1 MGGADTPLSTELLS
15 LLDVISPNKTELRRI
30 LNRDINVQDQS
41 EVISA
46 LHEMRK
52 ISNNPNLSLLLKR
65 GHHGCQYIGADDKI
79 ISQNAFGFEDMPII
93 DTTGAGKKIKNEY
106 LNFFMI
112 IFLGDCFTASFVTQ
126 LLEGKNIEEVLSYS
140 TAAAYVCITRFGA
153 MPSLPTKEEVE
164 NLLKRVK

>member
-1 MGGADTPLSTELLS
+1 
-15 LLDVISPNKTELRRI
+15 
-30 LNRDINVQDQS
+30 
-41 EVISA
+41 
-46 LHEMRK
+46 
-52 ISNNPNLSLLLKR
+52 
-65 GHHGCQYIGADDKI
+65 
-79 ISQNAFGFEDMPII
+79 
-93 DTTGAGKKIKNEY
+93 
-106 LNFFMI
+106 MI

>member
-1 MGGADTPLSTELLS
+1 MYEKKLKFLIILAKFLLLQREIPDEINIQASKFAKKNDVRIILDMGGADTPLSTELLS

-30 LNRDINVQDQS
+30 LNRDINVQDHS

-79 ISQNAFGFEDMPII
+79 ISQNAFVFEDMPII
-93 DTTGAGKKIKNEY
+93 DTTGAGSYKY
-106 LNFFMI
+106 DYI
-112 IFLGDCFTASFVTQ
+112 IFKIIF
-126 LLEGKNIEEVLSYS
+126 
-140 TAAAYVCITRFGA
+140 
-153 MPSLPTKEEVE
+153 
-164 NLLKRVK
+164 NLLKVIALLPLL

>member
-93 DTTGAGKKIKNEY
+93 DTTGAGKQIK
-106 LNFFMI
+106 M
-112 IFLGDCFTASFVTQ
+112 
-126 LLEGKNIEEVLSYS
+126 NI
-140 TAAAYVCITRFGA
+140 
-153 MPSLPTKEEVE
+153 
-164 NLLKRVK
+164 